1 MTLITQ
7 QTKVDDA
14 LVLAL
19 KKLAKEQGITLQA
32 LYADAVQRFLNER
45 AKTPTV
51 LYLVSPR
58 TGGNYNLKLPAPL
71 VRRAI
76 TLATKDHTSARRLY
90 YTALVRYAQA
100 HGLLPANL

>member
-1 MTLITQ
+1 MALITQ

-14 LVLAL
+14 LVVAL
-19 KKLAKEQGITLQA
+19 KDLARQEGVTLQA
-32 LYADAVQRFLNER
+32 LYADAVEAFLNDR
-45 AKTPTV
+45 SKTPTA

-71 VRRAI
+71 VHRAI
-76 TLATKDHTSARRLY
+76 TLASKDNTSARRLY

>member
-1 MTLITQ
+1 MALITQ

-14 LVLAL
+14 LVVAL
-19 KKLAKEQGITLQA
+19 RKLAKQQGVTLQA
-32 LYADAVQRFLNER
+32 LYADAVETFLR
-45 AKTPTV
+45 DRPKTPAV
-51 LYLVSPR
+51 LYLASPR
-58 TGGNYNLKLPAPL
+58 SAGNYNLKLPVPL

-76 TLATKDHTSARRLY
+76 TLASEDSTSARRLY